1 MNSGTAALPSR
12 WPLFAVYGMLLVLI
26 FLPQPALDL
35 SISGWFYRAD
45 HGFWLRDTGPMVAV
59 YRGTHWF
66 SIAVIVGLLL
76 TLAYSALKTGSDA
89 QALKRRLGW
98 TLLALVIGPGLVV
111 HTVFK
116 DQWGRPRPSQIAE
129 FGGTGHYVRPGVLS
143 TQCRKNCS
151 FVSGHAASGYF
162 LIAGGLLWP
171 ARRKRWTI
179 AGIVLGSAIGA
190 VRIIQGGHFFSD
202 VVGSLVVVWTTVL
215 IVEFW
220 AQSGRRRSAAKA

>member
-1 MNSGTAALPSR
+1 MNSSTAARPSR
-12 WPLFAVYGMLLVLI
+12 WPLFAVLGALLALT

-35 SISGWFYRAD
+35 SISGWFYRTD
-45 HGFWLRDTGPMVAV
+45 QGFWLRDTWPMVAI

-66 SIAVIVGLLL
+66 SITVVVGLLL
-76 TLAYSALKTGSDA
+76 ALAYSALKAGADG
-89 QALKRRLGW
+89 QMLKWRLSW

-202 VVGSLVVVWTTVL
+202 VLGSLVVVWTTVL

-220 AQSGRRRSAAKA
+220 AQSGQRRSTAKA